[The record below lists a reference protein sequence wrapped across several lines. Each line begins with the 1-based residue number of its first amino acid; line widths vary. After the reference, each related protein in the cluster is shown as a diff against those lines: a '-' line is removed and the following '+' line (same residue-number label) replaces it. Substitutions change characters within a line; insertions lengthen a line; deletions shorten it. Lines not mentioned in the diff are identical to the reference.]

1 MSTRV
6 RVLLADD
13 SVVVRRALAKALESD
28 PDFEVVAT
36 LANGVQ
42 ALARLETTKVDAVV
56 LDIEMPELDGL
67 ETLRRIRAKWPL
79 LPVIMCSTLTE
90 RGATVTIEALSL
102 GATDYVTKPAQASS
116 YAEALAG
123 LREELVRKI
132 RAVVCPT
139 RPSIRP
145 LRTASA
151 PPATPPPVVAAPPAR
166 QQRPEIL
173 AIGCSTGGPNALID
187 FWRGIPRT
195 FPFPIVL
202 VQHMPPVFTRML
214 AERLTALGGV
224 PVKEGAEGERLEPGQ
239 ARIAP
244 GGFHMELFRQ
254 GELVKIHLHEGPPE
268 NSCRPAADVLFR
280 SVARVYGPKAY
291 GVVMTGMGQ
300 DALVGSRAIVDAGGA
315 VLAQDEAT
323 SVVWGMPG
331 FVARAGLAREVLPLA
346 QLAPAVS
353 RAFLGTAGRSDRMNP
368 LLPPTKAA

>member
-1 MSTRV
+1 V
-6 RVLLADD
+6 NHKIRVLIADD
-13 SVVVRRALAKALESD
+13 SVVVRRSIAKALESD

-42 ALARLETTKVDAVV
+42 ALARLEVIAVDAVV

-67 ETLRRIRAKWPL
+67 STLRRIRAKWPV

-90 RGATVTIEALSL
+90 RGAATTVEALSA
-102 GATDYVTKPAQASS
+102 GATDYVTKPASSSS

-123 LREELVRKI
+123 LRDELVRKI
-132 RAVVCPT
+132 RAVAAPA

-145 LRTASA
+145 VTKSLS
-151 PPATPPPVVAAPPAR
+151 TPPVPVPVRAFTPR
-166 QQRPEIL
+166 SGVRPDVL

-187 FWRGIPRT
+187 VWRGLPPS
-195 FPFPIVL
+195 FPTPIVL

-224 PVKEGAEGERLEPGQ
+224 PVKEGVEGELLTRGE

-244 GGFHMELFRQ
+244 GGFHMELVRS
-254 GELVKIHLHEGPPE
+254 GEQVRVHLHEGPAE

-280 SVARVYGPKAY
+280 SVARVYGGGAF
-291 GVVMTGMGQ
+291 GLVLTGMGQ

-315 VLAQDEAT
+315 VIAQDEAT

-331 FVARAGLAREVLPLA
+331 FVARAGLARDVLPLS
-346 QLAPAVS
+346 QIAPAVLRTFHVS
-353 RAFLGTAGRSDRMNP
+353 SPHPHRTQ
-368 LLPPTKAA
+368 AA

>member
-1 MSTRV
+1 MTNKI
-6 RVLLADD
+6 RVLIADD
-13 SVVVRRALAKALESD
+13 SVVVRRSIAKALESD

-42 ALARLETTKVDAVV
+42 ALARLEVIAVDAVV

-67 ETLRRIRAKWPL
+67 STLRRIRAKWPV

-90 RGATVTIEALSL
+90 RGAATTVEALSA
-102 GATDYVTKPAQASS
+102 GATDYVTKPASSSS

-123 LREELVRKI
+123 LRDELVRKI
-132 RAVVCPT
+132 RAVTAPA

-145 LRTASA
+145 LTRSVSPP
-151 PPATPPPVVAAPPAR
+151 PPAAPAR
-166 QQRPEIL
+166 SFTPRSGIRPDIL

-187 FWRGIPRT
+187 VWRGLPAS
-195 FPFPIVL
+195 FPTPIVL

-224 PVKEGAEGERLEPGQ
+224 PVKEGVEGEILGRGE

-244 GGFHMELFRQ
+244 GGLHMELVRS
-254 GELVKIHLHEGPPE
+254 GEQVRVHLHEGPAE

-280 SVARVYGPKAY
+280 SVARVYGGGAF
-291 GVVMTGMGQ
+291 GLVLTGMGQ
-300 DALVGSRAIVDAGGA
+300 DALAGSRAIVDGGGA
-315 VLAQDEAT
+315 VIVQDEAT

-346 QLAPAVS
+346 QIAPAVLRTFHLS
-353 RAFLGTAGRSDRMNP
+353 SPHPHRTQ
-368 LLPPTKAA
+368 AA